1 MSPESTD
8 TPDTLVGRPAD
19 EVVEA
24 LVASTDADATTVRSA
39 LDPFVTDGVV
49 TRDAIDET
57 LSDTSKVVSTAE
69 TRTELAGIDM
79 TEARESAASAPD
91 LPTIESRFEGFER
104 RLADV
109 EARVED
115 LTPRLQ
121 ELVSLYREESLYDLA
136 TGLRTLASRAQT
148 LQGEADELGVDLQ
161 EFNRWLNSPVA
172 RREELDAD
180 VEAVE
185 TTIEAIADALDGLA
199 ERDRAGAVW
208 ADATLR
214 HRLADLLVA
223 DVRAEL
229 MDLRAW
235 GADLPE
241 DDTETPTLDALAER
255 LDTAA
260 SRLDRLE
267 DRLEQAARPAWLDE
281 YGEAVAGFE
290 TELEGVEPPIPW
302 GVVQDTLE
310 RYRERTLEE
319 R

>member
-1 MSPESTD
+1 
-8 TPDTLVGRPAD
+8 
-19 EVVEA
+19 
-24 LVASTDADATTVRSA
+24 
-39 LDPFVTDGVV
+39 
-49 TRDAIDET
+49 
-57 LSDTSKVVSTAE
+57 
-69 TRTELAGIDM
+69 
-79 TEARESAASAPD
+79 
-91 LPTIESRFEGFER
+91 
-104 RLADV
+104 
-109 EARVED
+109 
-115 LTPRLQ
+115 
-121 ELVSLYREESLYDLA
+121 
-136 TGLRTLASRAQT
+136 
-148 LQGEADELGVDLQ
+148 
-161 EFNRWLNSPVA
+161 
-172 RREELDAD
+172 
-180 VEAVE
+180 
-185 TTIEAIADALDGLA
+185 
-199 ERDRAGAVW
+199 
-208 ADATLR
+208 
-214 HRLADLLVA
+214 
-223 DVRAEL
+223 